1 VPIRGP
7 CPAVSFLNKLGIDD
21 ARQANYRTPSGI
33 CSERKPRVTGF
44 QKFVIRAILGLGF
57 AVVATRMFYGRVDI
71 GYIAGL
77 AIILVGLAYFAE
89 YLRHRKKR

>member
-1 VPIRGP
+1 MQG
-7 CPAVSFLNKLGIDD
+7 G
-21 ARQANYRTPSGI
+21 RTI
-33 CSERKPRVTGF
+33 ERLQEFIHERKRRVTGF

-71 GYIAGL
+71 GTIVGL

>member
-1 VPIRGP
+1 M
-7 CPAVSFLNKLGIDD
+7 S
-21 ARQANYRTPSGI
+21 
-33 CSERKPRVTGF
+33 GF

-57 AVVATRMFYGRVDI
+57 AVIATRMFYGRVDI
-71 GYIAGL
+71 GTIVGL